1 MMRIIQQQDALR
13 LYSLGDISMATLNQT
28 FEVRSLGVG
37 SKRGF
42 ILTVLSVSNS
52 STLPKQVLTESQ
64 MAELLGSSQRVDR
77 RRAMAGALS
86 AADLAVDVMQ
96 RKDVVS
102 EVSYVCQSR

>member
-1 MMRIIQQQDALR
+1 
-13 LYSLGDISMATLNQT
+13 
-28 FEVRSLGVG
+28 
-37 SKRGF
+37 
-42 ILTVLSVSNS
+42 
-52 STLPKQVLTESQ
+52 

-77 RRAMAGALS
+77 RRAMAGGLS